1 MGGNM
6 LMYILR
12 AVALVLGVLWWNRR
26 SANKRAR
33 GR

>member
-1 MGGNM
+1 MM
-6 LMYILR
+6 TYVLF
-12 AVALVLGVLWWNRR
+12 AVALILGVLWWNRR